1 MIARCLISTL
11 PDASSMTQTNATVK
25 FAIAAIPTTKT
36 KSCIIRVLKTSNS
49 EVWGTGKKVAVYY

>member
-1 MIARCLISTL
+1 MIALCLISTL

-36 KSCIIRVLKTSNS
+36 KSCFIRVLKT
-49 EVWGTGKKVAVYY
+49 GKKLAVHY